1 MLVSQTP
8 LKPYRLGKR
17 RILVKREDLCTQPPA
32 PPFSKMRGV
41 VQHLIKLRD
50 EGILIVGYAESAI
63 SMAGWGLAWACQ
75 MLGLHAVIFDPRY
88 SQRHDYLSVLEKHRE
103 KWHEFGAEVVPVT
116 AGRTAII
123 YYSGRKWLKERYPEY
138 STMLPVGMSFPETVE
153 ATKEQYFKT
162 FANHDDEVSAVVM
175 CVGSGTIASGV
186 VSAMVERHPKA
197 KLYGILTRTG
207 SLPEKRKKME
217 KMAGFEF
224 TPGRGML
231 RGAGAR
237 VELIDCA
244 YGYTQKET
252 MDVPFPCNPYYD
264 AKAWA
269 WLSQNVGNLPP
280 GDIVFWNIG
289 A

>member
-1 MLVSQTP
+1 MIVSQTP
-8 LKPYRLGKR
+8 LKPYRISNR

-41 VQHLIKLRD
+41 VQHLAKLKS
-50 EGILIVGYAESAI
+50 EGTLVVGYAESAI

-88 SQRHDYLSVLEKHRE
+88 SQRHDYLSVLEMHRE
-103 KWHEFGAEVVPVT
+103 KWHEFGAEVIPVP
-116 AGRTAII
+116 AGRTAVL
-123 YYSGRKWLKERYPEY
+123 YYSGRKWLKERYPQL
-138 STMLPVGMSFPETVE
+138 SVMLPIGMSFPETVE
-153 ATKEQYFKT
+153 ATKEQYLKT
-162 FANHDDEVSAVVM
+162 FANREDNVSAVVM

-186 VSAMVERHPKA
+186 VSAMAERHPKA
-197 KLYGILTRTG
+197 CLYGILTRSG
-207 SLPEKRKKME
+207 CVPEKLRKME

-224 TPGRGML
+224 AGRGMV
-231 RGAGAR
+231 RTAGAR
-237 VELIDCA
+237 VQLVDCD
-244 YGYTQKET
+244 YGYTQKENIR
-252 MDVPFPCNPYYD
+252 VPFPCNPYYD

-269 WLSQNVGNLPP
+269 WLTQNVSSLPP